1 MQSFEYFCRIT
12 TTDVKYMKR
21 CLQLAQKGF
30 GNVSPNPMV
39 GCVIVHDDAIIG
51 EGCHEQYGM
60 AHAEVNAINSVS
72 DPALL
77 PGSTVYVSLEPCVHF
92 GKTPPCADLL
102 IDKKVARVVIGTLD
116 PFAKVSGKGAEKLR
130 GAGIIVETG
139 MLEKECRA
147 LNKRFMTFH
156 IKQRPYIILKWAES
170 ADGYIGGNE
179 PVQISGVAAQR
190 RLHQWRSEEDA
201 FMVGTKTLLED
212 NPHLSTRLW
221 KGKNPVRL
229 AIDMH
234 LKSDGKPLNFFNR
247 SQRTIVLN
255 GLKNE
260 TERDVEYVMIADSSP
275 SSIAGKLHELGI
287 QSVVIEG
294 GAKLLGSFI
303 DRNLFDEIRRFRSKT
318 TYLHEGVPAP
328 RIDFV
333 PEKNENLVD
342 DELLIYTK

>member
-1 MQSFEYFCRIT
+1 
-12 TTDVKYMKR
+12 MKR

-39 GCVIVHDDAIIG
+39 GCVIVCNDEIIG
-51 EGCHEQYGM
+51 EGYHEQYGQ
-60 AHAEVNAINSVS
+60 AHAEVNAVNSVKN
-72 DPALL
+72 PELL
-77 PGSTVYVSLEPCVHF
+77 PESTVYVSLEPCVHF

-102 IDKKVARVVIGTLD
+102 IEKKVHKVVIGTLD
-116 PFAKVSGKGAEKLR
+116 PFVKVSGKGAEKLR
-130 GAGIIVETG
+130 EAGIEVETG
-139 MLEKECRA
+139 MLERDCRA

-156 IKQRPYIILKWAES
+156 RKQRPYIILKWAES
-170 ADGYIGGNE
+170 ADGFIGGSE
-179 PVQISGVAAQR
+179 PVQISGIAAQR

-201 FMVGTKTLLED
+201 FMVGTNTLLED

-229 AIDMH
+229 TIDMH

-247 SQRTIVLN
+247 SQRTIVFN

-260 TERDVEYVMIADSSP
+260 TERDVEYVMIRDSSP
-275 SSIAGKLHELGI
+275 ASIAGKLFELGI

-294 GAKLLGSFI
+294 GSKLLGSFI
-303 DRNLFDEIRRFRSKT
+303 DQNLFDEIRRFRSKT
-318 TYLHEGVPAP
+318 MFLQQGIPAP

-333 PEKNENLVD
+333 PEKTENLVD
-342 DELLIYTK
+342 DELLTYTK